1 VLQAELEAAAQSGN
15 SLVPVDLPD
24 GGELL
29 VPLGEE
35 EVLHPSGDGRS
46 YRVKWAQDDAGRLV
60 VLNCVLVQEQ
70 QQQQQV
76 LRPQAQQQ
84 PQLLHTNSLDSAP
97 AGHV

>member
-1 VLQAELEAAAQSGN
+1 LQAELEAAALSGN

-35 EVLHPSGDGRS
+35 EVMHPSGDGRS

-60 VLNCVLVQEQ
+60 VLDCALVQQQ

-84 PQLLHTNSLDSAP
+84 PQLLHSNSLDSAP
-97 AGHV
+97 AGHA